1 MAKVRKNITLDEE
14 LVELAEINLTIPLST
29 FLNNV
34 LIEHFKT
41 SDELEEVKKEIR
53 HHEASLS
60 VLRPKECRL
69 EQQKMIEIN
78 NRNLYSSVHETL
90 VNMQEANGCIGKNQ
104 IRGLARIKELN
115 FEGLLKYCEDEGFK
129 VVDYFNPEPHFMK
142 GKYRRRF

>member
-1 MAKVRKNITLDEE
+1 MVKVRKNITLDKE

-41 SDELEEVKKEIR
+41 SDELDEVKKEIR

-90 VNMQEANGCIGKNQ
+90 VNMQEANGKIGKNQ
-104 IRGLARIKELN
+104 ITALAKTKDLN
-115 FEGLLKYCEDEGFK
+115 PEGLLKYCEDEGFDI
-129 VVDYFNPEPHFMK
+129 VDYFNPEPKYMK
-142 GKYRRRF
+142 GKYRGML

>member
-14 LVELAEINLTIPLST
+14 LVELAELNLTIPLST

-90 VNMQEANGCIGKNQ
+90 VNMQEANGKIGKNQ
-104 IRGLARIKELN
+104 IRGLARIKESN

-142 GKYRRRF
+142 GKYRGRF